1 MRKVVSLLSVLVLF
15 CALAYGQARTVTG
28 TVRDDKGNPIPFATV
43 ILAGTNVA
51 TTADENGN
59 FSIRLNQNSKITIS
73 ASGYQAQTIEA
84 SGSTQNIVLARNEAQ
99 LSEVVVTTALGVK
112 KQARSTGYS
121 TAIIQPSE
129 LTQAKVTNVANGLSG
144 KVSGLQINT
153 VNNGVQADTRIVL
166 RGERSILGNNQA
178 LIVLDNV
185 PVSADYINSLNP
197 DDVESVNILKG
208 ANAAALYGS
217 DAANGVIII
226 TTKRGVR
233 AKPSITYTH
242 STTIEKVS
250 YFPKFNT
257 RFGAASTE
265 PDSID
270 VYTGFYGRIPYENQM
285 YGPEYDGSMV
295 ALGYAKRFYRADGS
309 YFDTTNMIPYSYK
322 NPVKNFFQTGRTI
335 QNGISYQSGLQN
347 GSFYL
352 SGQFNNTTGTIPKDQ
367 ANRYSVRLGATNT
380 YGKFNTAFSIGY
392 TKFTTDI
399 AGVDYNQNRPV
410 YWNVLNTPGE
420 VPITSFKDLNAPFA
434 NENDWYNAYYPNPY
448 WQIYN
453 SRIKTNRDDVL
464 GSVELGFKASDW
476 LNFTYRLGATASNYQ
491 EKRMLAGNT
500 FSEYEINFQDPALNP
515 DGLDIEG
522 TAYGAPNG
530 IRGRV
535 GDKMYQRFILQS
547 DFLINLQRKFINND
561 LDARLVLG
569 NSINKNS
576 YRTMRAGI
584 NSSDDL
590 VSEIEIPGLYNQ
602 SNLVSSPIIG
612 ESKSS
617 IGKIGAFGSLQLG
630 WKNFL
635 FVELTGRNDWVSVL
649 APQNRSFF
657 YPGVNTSFVFTD
669 AISALKNVSWLSFG
683 KLQAS
688 YTKVGNV
695 SLSAYELSNTFSQG
709 TGNRFPYNGL
719 TGFTLG
725 NTLANENLKPEM
737 VKSREVGL
745 QLGLL
750 RNRVNIQATYYNE
763 DISNQT
769 VPVQISSST
778 GFTSTNQ
785 NVGNVSNWGWEFD
798 LKLTPLV
805 KLGDVRW
812 NFGGNLAL
820 MDSRVDEITPNL
832 KQVFIGGYTTT
843 GAGVY
848 TIEGQPMRV
857 LQVLDWNRDSLGR
870 VIVSPSTGRPTRG
883 TKVINVGRSTPKVIL
898 GLNTSF
904 EYKGL
909 TLNVLGEYRG
919 GYVVYNNIGSAMAF
933 TGSSE
938 VTTSTGRQRF
948 VYPNSV
954 ILVNGKYEPNTSVVV
969 NDAATGSGFWASS
982 TGYRNTSSNFITSG
996 DFWKI
1001 REMSLSYTIPV
1012 KGSISKVVKKAV
1024 FGLVA
1029 RNLFTFLPKDNVYA
1043 DPEYSA
1049 LGTGNT
1055 QGISTENL
1063 SPPTRI
1069 FGATLTVG
1077 F

>member
-1 MRKVVSLLSVLVLF
+1 MRKIASLLTMLTLCS
-15 CALAYGQARTVTG
+15 ALAFAQTRTVSG
-28 TVRDDKGNPIPFATV
+28 VVRDVKGEPIPFATV
-43 ILAGTNVA
+43 SEAGTKNAVQ
-51 TTADENGN
+51 ADVNGS
-59 FSIRLNQNSKITIS
+59 FSIKVGNDSRLAIS
-73 ASGYQAQTIEA
+73 AAGFTAQTISV
-84 SGSTQNIVLARNEAQ
+84 SGGTATIALVRAEGQ
-99 LSEVVVTTALGVK
+99 LQEVVVTTALGVK
-112 KQARSTGYS
+112 RSARSTGYS
-121 TAIIQPSE
+121 TTAIAPAE
-129 LTQAKVTNVANGLSG
+129 LTQARATNVANGLSG

-153 VNNGVQADTRIVL
+153 VNNGVTADTRIVL

-197 DDVESVNILKG
+197 DDVESVNVLKG

-217 DAANGVIII
+217 DAANGVLII
-226 TTKRGVR
+226 TTKKGVR
-233 AKPSITYTH
+233 AKPSITFTH

-265 PDSID
+265 PDSLD
-270 VYTGFYGRIPYENQM
+270 AYTGFYGRIPYENQM
-285 YGPEYDGSMV
+285 YGPEYDGSTV
-295 ALGYAKRFYRADGS
+295 ALGAKKRFYRPDGS
-309 YFDTTNMIPYSYK
+309 FFDTTNQISYQYR
-322 NPVKNFFQTGRTI
+322 NPVKDFFETGRTI
-335 QNGISYQSGLQN
+335 QNGISYQAGTQN

-352 SGQFNNTTGTIPKDQ
+352 SGQFNNTTGTIPDDKS
-367 ANRYSVRLGATNT
+367 NRYSVRLGASNN
-380 YGKFNTAFSIGY
+380 YNKFSTSFSIGY
-392 TKFTTDI
+392 TKITTDI
-399 AGVDYNQNRPV
+399 AGVDYNQHRPV

-420 VPITSFKDLNAPFA
+420 IPIRDFKDPNAPFA

-453 SRIKTNRDDVL
+453 SRVLTNRDDIL
-464 GSVELGFKASDW
+464 GSVELGYKAANW

-491 EKRMLAGNT
+491 EKRKLAGVT
-500 FSEYEINFQDPALNP
+500 FSEYEIAYQDPAQNP

-530 IRGRV
+530 IRGRF
-535 GDKMYQRFILQS
+535 GDRLYERFILQS
-547 DFLINLQRKFINND
+547 DFLINMQHKFLNND

-569 NSINKNS
+569 TSANKNN
-576 YRTMRAGI
+576 YRNIRNGI
-584 NSSDDL
+584 DGSDDIA
-590 VSEIEIPGLYNQ
+590 SEIEIPGLYNV
-602 SNLVSSPIIG
+602 SNIVGTPVVG
-612 ESKSS
+612 ESQSKV
-617 IGKIGAFGSLQLG
+617 GKIGAFGSLQLG
-630 WKNFL
+630 YKNFL
-635 FVELTGRNDWVSVL
+635 FAEITGRNDWVSVL
-649 APQNRSFF
+649 SPENRTFF
-657 YPGVNTSFVFTD
+657 YPGVNASFVFTD
-669 AISALKNVSWLSFG
+669 AFKALKNISWLNYG
-683 KLQAS
+683 KVLAS
-688 YTKVGNV
+688 WTKVGNV
-695 SLSAYELSNTFSQG
+695 SLGAYELSNTFSQANG
-709 TGNRFPYNGL
+709 FPYNDL

-725 NTLANENLKPEM
+725 NTLANSNLQPEI
-737 VKSREVGL
+737 VKSREAGI
-745 QLGLL
+745 QLGLFK
-750 RNRVNIQATYYNE
+750 NRANVQVTYYDE

-778 GFTSTNQ
+778 GFTKTNQ

-805 KLGDVRW
+805 NLGPVKW

-820 MDSRVDEITPNL
+820 MDSRVDEITPNS
-832 KQVFIGGYTTT
+832 KSVFIGGYTAT

-857 LQVLDWNRDSLGR
+857 LQVLDWLRDDQGR
-870 VIVSPSTGRPTRG
+870 VIVNPNTGRPSRD
-883 TKVINVGRSTPKVIL
+883 TKVKNVGRSTPDMIL
-898 GLNTSF
+898 GLNSSF
-904 EYKGL
+904 DYKGL

-948 VYPNSV
+948 IYPNSV
-954 ILVNGKYEPNTSVVV
+954 LLVNGKYEPNTTVAVDNAS
-969 NDAATGSGFWASS
+969 NGSSFWAASA
-982 TGYRNTSSNFITSG
+982 GYRNTSSNFITSG

-1001 REMSLSYTIPV
+1001 REVSLTYNVPV
-1012 KGSISKVVKKAV
+1012 KGTLAKTIQKASV
-1024 FGLVA
+1024 GLVA

-1049 LGTGNT
+1049 LGTGNA